1 MLSSCSAKLNNLAIS
16 QCFYEELRRVVHF
29 VDGVPITF
37 NFVPFPSIKP
47 NENKSK
53 LYPSCML
60 SL

>member
-1 MLSSCSAKLNNLAIS
+1 M
-16 QCFYEELRRVVHF
+16 
-29 VDGVPITF
+29 DGVPVTF
-37 NFVPFPSIKP
+37 NFVPFPSVKP